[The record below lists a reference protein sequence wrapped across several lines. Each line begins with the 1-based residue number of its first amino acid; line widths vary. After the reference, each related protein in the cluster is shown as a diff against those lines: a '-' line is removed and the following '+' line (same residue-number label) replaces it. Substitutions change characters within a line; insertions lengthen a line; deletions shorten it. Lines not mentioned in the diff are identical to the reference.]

1 MISISEA
8 REKNTAVER
17 EILALL
23 QQLERE
29 TGTVVLKVVFERGGI
44 ARGFETPPIS
54 KLQVICV
61 V

>member
-1 MISISEA
+1 MTSIAEV
-8 REKNTAVER
+8 REKNTVVE
-17 EILALL
+17 EKVLALL
-23 QQLERE
+23 RRLEKD
-29 TGTVVLKVVFERGGI
+29 TDTTVLKVVFERGGI